1 MGLLDRANLPEN
13 ASHIRS
19 LKVIKTTVLYDLSL
33 SLSFLQDIYELNL
46 TPNPSYKDS
55 EKYTDAQS
63 AQYICPVTGL
73 EMSGHHN
80 FCFIRTCG
88 CAISEKALK
97 EVPSETCHKVR
108 NCQERQI

>member
-1 MGLLDRANLPEN
+1 M
-13 ASHIRS
+13 I
-19 LKVIKTTVLYDLSL
+19 

-73 EMSGHHN
+73 EMIGHHN
-80 FCFIRTCG
+80 FCFIQNCR

-97 EVPSETCHKVR
+97 EVISETWPVR
-108 NCQERQI
+108 AYKGIYRRDKFKHAFIY